1 MKRVN
6 KNVTPQVLLK
16 RSISDRR
23 PEILPGQAPKD
34 DPEVRVE
41 AVEEVAAIP
50 CNLQENQ
57 HKPIALGTTNGARV
71 CNQRLQN
78 TDGVRLRN
86 SIVPDVFVSNDEGLA
101 KRLGGVEPDS
111 GVLLGCGGR
120 LTRDGA

>member
-6 KNVTPQVLLK
+6 KNVTPQVLPK
-16 RSISDRR
+16 RSISDRK
-23 PEILPGQAPKD
+23 PETLPEPALKD
-34 DPEVRVE
+34 NPEVRVE
-41 AVEEVAAIP
+41 AVEEVATIP

-57 HKPIALGTTNGARV
+57 HKSIALGTTNGARV
-71 CNQRLQN
+71 CNERLKN

-86 SIVPDVFVSNDEGLA
+86 SIVPDVFVSNDEGFA